1 LTSRYK
7 YRNLDD
13 EAALCRDDKISSI
26 RKVSKLVFDCDGVIV
41 SDRNSYRQ
49 AIVRS
54 VDHYFLRLMEL
65 RGNEGRLVTQEDI
78 QKMKNTGAFNND
90 WALTYALI
98 IYFLGLIIRRLP
110 SEVTLSAGS
119 EISEMKNPEHIRIL
133 SDKLRSVGE
142 RLEQLGIDIEY
153 LTRLKSDTRFGLK
166 RLLGSLTGKTDLSSL
181 REIGLF
187 LGLKDLELEAAKMLC
202 PFSVDKDDL
211 LRRLFDEIYLGK
223 TLYAQFSGREPFF
236 AFPEGLIDKE
246 ERIPSTETLERLKL
260 RFGLSAMYSERPR
273 MEGYYILQ
281 KHRLLSYFDKE
292 AMLFSEDIMKPSGSA
307 SSDSSWGKPDA
318 RAFVGLL
325 KRFSRNDE
333 IVAYVGDTVSD
344 ALMVMNARGLDARE
358 LLFIG
363 ILSSS
368 PSEADLQREFL
379 DLGAEVIVKDVNVI
393 PTVFDRIGK

>member
-1 LTSRYK
+1 LTSKYK

-13 EAALCRDDKISSI
+13 GVALCREDKISSI
-26 RKVSKLVFDCDGVIV
+26 PKVSKLVFDCDGVIV
-41 SDRNSYRQ
+41 SDEDSYRQ

-54 VDHYFLRLMEL
+54 VDHYFLRLMGL
-65 RGNEGRLVTQEDI
+65 RGEEGLLVTQEDI
-78 QKMKNTGAFNND
+78 QRMKNTGAFNND
-90 WALTYALI
+90 WNLTYTLV
-98 IYFLGLIIRRLP
+98 IYFLGLIVRRLP
-110 SEVTLSAGS
+110 SEVTLGTSS
-119 EISEMKNPEHIRIL
+119 EIPEIRGPEHIRIL
-133 SDKLRSVGE
+133 FDKLRSIGE
-142 RLEQLGIDIEY
+142 RSEQLGIGIEY
-153 LTRLKSDTRFGLK
+153 LTRLKSDARFGLN
-166 RLLGSLTGKTDLSSL
+166 RLLESLNGRTDLSSL

-187 LGLKDLELEAAKMLC
+187 LGLKDSELEATKMLC
-202 PFSVDKDDL
+202 PFSVDKEDL

-260 RFGLSAMYSERPR
+260 RFGLSAMYSERPK

-307 SSDSSWGKPDA
+307 SSDSGWGKPDA

-333 IVAYVGDTVSD
+333 TVAYVGDTVSD
-344 ALMVMNARGLDARE
+344 ALMVMNARSLDARE

-363 ILSSS
+363 TLSSS
-368 PSEADLQREFL
+368 PSGADLRREFM
-379 DLGAEVIVKDVNVI
+379 DLGAEAIVKDVNVI